1 MDVEQLRNLFLFEG
15 LDDGQLGQILAAGEE
30 VPFEE
35 GTVLFVEGDPAD
47 RWWVLLSGRVDL
59 VRRAGRRD
67 AVVMMTMERP
77 GVWAGGF
84 QAWNPAEQ
92 LPRHRPRRQRR
103 EHAAPA
109 VLGAR
114 RAGALVVP
122 LQRPPHR
129 RLLPDR
135 PQHGHAVAP
144 SASR

>member
-77 GVWAGGF
+77 GV
-84 QAWNPAEQ
+84 
-92 LPRHRPRRQRR
+92 
-103 EHAAPA
+103 
-109 VLGAR
+109 
-114 RAGALVVP
+114 
-122 LQRPPHR
+122 
-129 RLLPDR
+129 
-135 PQHGHAVAP
+135 
-144 SASR
+144 